1 VTPEHNPLDDVE
13 PTEEEWD
20 AHVASRPATPHA
32 FTQESVMSENRPVV
46 RVESVRIR
54 NFKRISEGLLILT
67 DPVTVV
73 SGRNGSGKTSCI
85 DGTAAA
91 IGGAALCPPEPI
103 RQGQDEAEVEVVF
116 TTFVARRKWLRK
128 PEGEVVTW
136 LEVLSK
142 DGAAFKK
149 PQGKLDALRGA
160 LWFDP
165 LEFLRMRPQ
174 EQAESLAKLAGVDL
188 DAHTRKRVSLA
199 ADRTVANKTAKELRA
214 QAAAVPPL
222 GEDVP
227 DAEVPL
233 DEVLAE
239 LKGAEAIRSAVE
251 QSFRAAEAARTR
263 AALAQRRVD
272 DLRAQ
277 LADAEAD
284 ARRADLEFEAARI
297 AHEQAPPVPDAEA
310 IQARGMALEQL
321 NRNVRAKQ
329 ARAQKEKDALALEKL
344 SREITVKIRDLD
356 DELGRRVGAVDLGV
370 PGLSV
375 GESGVTHM
383 GLPLVQASGAEKL
396 RLSVAV
402 GLKANPELRLM
413 LIRDGSL
420 LDAEGMR
427 VLEEMVEKADAQV
440 LIERVSDDDG
450 PGIRIVDGRTL
461 GPAELG
467 LPAAAPQS

>member
-1 VTPEHNPLDDVE
+1 
-13 PTEEEWD
+13 
-20 AHVASRPATPHA
+20 
-32 FTQESVMSENRPVV
+32 
-46 RVESVRIR
+46 
-54 NFKRISEGLLILT
+54 
-67 DPVTVV
+67 
-73 SGRNGSGKTSCI
+73 
-85 DGTAAA
+85 
-91 IGGAALCPPEPI
+91 
-103 RQGQDEAEVEVVF
+103 
-116 TTFVARRKWLRK
+116 
-128 PEGEVVTW
+128 
-136 LEVLSK
+136 
-142 DGAAFKK
+142 
-149 PQGKLDALRGA
+149 
-160 LWFDP
+160 
-165 LEFLRMRPQ
+165 
-174 EQAESLAKLAGVDL
+174 
-188 DAHTRKRVSLA
+188 
-199 ADRTVANKTAKELRA
+199 
-214 QAAAVPPL
+214 
-222 GEDVP
+222 
-227 DAEVPL
+227 
-233 DEVLAE
+233 
-239 LKGAEAIRSAVE
+239 
-251 QSFRAAEAARTR
+251 
-263 AALAQRRVD
+263 
-272 DLRAQ
+272 
-277 LADAEAD
+277 
-284 ARRADLEFEAARI
+284 
-297 AHEQAPPVPDAEA
+297 
-310 IQARGMALEQL
+310 MALEQL